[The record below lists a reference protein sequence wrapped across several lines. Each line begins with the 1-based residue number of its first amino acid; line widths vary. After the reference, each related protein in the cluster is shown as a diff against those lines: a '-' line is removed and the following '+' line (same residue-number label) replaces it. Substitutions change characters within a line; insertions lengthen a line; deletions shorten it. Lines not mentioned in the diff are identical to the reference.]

1 MSLAK
6 YRYYANELCREKEIS
21 RTEFEILLFS
31 YDYEYINRRSLDIYV
46 PCSKS
51 TLKLALAS
59 LVKDDF
65 LKVIRER
72 AHHKSRLYTLTRKS
86 KMIINKFYKQL
97 NIN

>member
-1 MSLAK
+1 MSVAK
-6 YRYYANELCREKEIS
+6 YRYYANELCRKNKLS

-31 YDYEYINRRSLDIYV
+31 YDYEYINRRSLDVYV
-46 PCSKS
+46 PCSHT
-51 TLKLALAS
+51 TLKMALYS
-59 LVKDDF
+59 LVKDEY

-72 AHHKSRLYTLTRKS
+72 SHHKSRLYTLTRKS

>member
-1 MSLAK
+1 MSVAK
-6 YRYYANELCREKEIS
+6 YRYYANELCRKKEIS
-21 RTEFEILLFS
+21 RTEFEIILFA
-31 YDYEYINRRSLDIYV
+31 YDYEYINRKSLDTYV
-46 PCSKS
+46 PCSRT
-51 TLKLALAS
+51 TLKLALFS
-59 LVKDDF
+59 LVKEEY